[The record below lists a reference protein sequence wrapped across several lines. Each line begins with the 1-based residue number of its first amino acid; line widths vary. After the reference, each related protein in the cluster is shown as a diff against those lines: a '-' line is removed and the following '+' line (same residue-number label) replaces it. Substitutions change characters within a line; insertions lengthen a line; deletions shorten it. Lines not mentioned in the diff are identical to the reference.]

1 MQTVGQR
8 IRTQREQLGLTLSAL
23 AARAEV
29 AVSYLSMIE
38 NHRVDNP
45 PSAAVLGRLEAALQ
59 MRQGELQR
67 AAAWQRAPGAVLDTV
82 QQLADQA
89 QRGRDLA
96 QWLNQVTPRRGGLR
110 RLDQLYRSGAL
121 RRRIQSALAEDE
133 SQMAEGR
140 GQRADGK
147 QTGEAQSAISHL
159 PSAICKVP
167 LINKVAAGY
176 PRDFTDLDYPARVA
190 DDYVPAYGI
199 EDPDA
204 FAAAVVGASMEPAY
218 REGDVVVFS
227 PLADVFDGCD
237 CFVRLEPDHE
247 STFKRI
253 FFDGGGSMIRLQPLN
268 PTFAPRI
275 VKRGHVAGLYRAV
288 LRISRL

>member
-59 MRQGELQR
+59 MGAGELQQ

-89 QRGRDLA
+89 QRGRELA

-121 RRRIQSALAEDE
+121 RRRIQTALGEDE
-133 SQMAEGR
+133 TQMVN
-140 GQRADGK
+140 GK
-147 QTGEAQSAISHL
+147 NTGET
-159 PSAICKVP
+159 PSAVTSVVPRQVP

-190 DDYVPAYGI
+190 DDYVPAYGV

-218 REGDVVVFS
+218 HEGDVVVFS
-227 PLADVFDGCD
+227 PLADVIDGCD

-253 FFDGGGSMIRLQPLN
+253 FFDDGGSMIRLQPLN